1 MDYQNTYYE
10 LGDYA
15 HNLIRSKARTLIGKA
30 GFTSA
35 DCEDI
40 EQELAL
46 DLLVRLEN
54 YDPKKSKRSTFMT
67 RVVEHR
73 IATLLEERHAACR
86 DWRLCRESLDD
97 PEWSECEEGSSRLD
111 SQPDP
116 SVPTG
121 DELALGMD
129 LRKALESLPQDLR
142 ELWDLLLDSNMY
154 RVARET
160 GIPRA
165 TLYYRLDR
173 LRAALREAGL

>member
-1 MDYQNTYYE
+1 MDYQNTYCE
-10 LGDYA
+10 LGEYA
-15 HNLIRSKARTLIGKA
+15 NDLIRSKARTLIGKA

-54 YDPKKSKRSTFMT
+54 YDPKKSKRSTFMA

-97 PEWSECEEGSSRLD
+97 PEWQEHEDGSSRLD

-116 SVPTG
+116 S
-121 DELALGMD
+121 ALTH
-129 LRKALESLPQDLR
+129 Q
-142 ELWDLLLDSNMY
+142 
-154 RVARET
+154 
-160 GIPRA
+160 
-165 TLYYRLDR
+165 
-173 LRAALREAGL
+173 

>member
-15 HNLIRSKARTLIGKA
+15 NGLIRSKARSLIGKA
-30 GFTSA
+30 GITSA

-54 YDPKKSKRSTFMT
+54 YDQTRSKRSTFMA

-97 PEWSECEEGSSRLD
+97 PEWQDDEDGGCRVD
-111 SQPDP
+111 RQPDP
-116 SVPTG
+116 SAPTSE
-121 DELALGMD
+121 DMALEMD
-129 LRKALESLPQDLR
+129 LQRALEGLPDDLR
-142 ELWDLLLDSNMY
+142 ELWDLLLDSNMH
-154 RVARET
+154 RIARET
-160 GIPRA
+160 GIPRT
-165 TLYYRLDR
+165 TLYYRLER
-173 LRAALREAGL
+173 LRKALREAGL

>member
-15 HNLIRSKARTLIGKA
+15 HDLIRSKARTLIGKA

-54 YDPKKSKRSTFMT
+54 YDPRKSKRNSFMA

-97 PEWSECEEGSSRLD
+97 PEWQEREEGLSRLFWGE
-111 SQPDP
+111 PDV
-116 SVPTG
+116 SIF
-121 DELALGMD
+121 A
-129 LRKALESLPQDLR
+129 
-142 ELWDLLLDSNMY
+142 
-154 RVARET
+154 
-160 GIPRA
+160 
-165 TLYYRLDR
+165 
-173 LRAALREAGL
+173 

>member
-1 MDYQNTYYE
+1 MDYQNTYYD
-10 LGDYA
+10 LGVYA
-15 HNLIRSKARTLIGKA
+15 HDLIRSKARTLIGKA

-40 EQELAL
+40 EQELAM
-46 DLLVRLEN
+46 DLLARLKN
-54 YDPKKSKRSTFMT
+54 YDPTKSKRNSFMA

-97 PEWSECEEGSSRLD
+97 PEWQEHEGASSHLD

-116 SVPTG
+116 SAPTG
-121 DELALGMD
+121 DDLALAMD
-129 LRKALESLPQDLR
+129 LRKALESLPADLR
-142 ELWDLLLDSNMY
+142 ELWDLLLGSNMH

-165 TLYYRLDR
+165 TLYYRQGR

>member
-1 MDYQNTYYE
+1 MDCQNTYYE

-15 HNLIRSKARTLIGKA
+15 HDLIRSKARTLIGKA

-54 YDPKKSKRSTFMT
+54 YDPRKSKRSTFMA

-73 IATLLEERHAACR
+73 IATLLEERRAACR

-97 PEWSECEEGSSRLD
+97 PEWQERDEGARKGLGPDSILFDPNERTSQKARSAHFISILVNEFYSCLIRVVWTCDSS
-111 SQPDP
+111 PDFP
-116 SVPTG
+116 
-121 DELALGMD
+121 
-129 LRKALESLPQDLR
+129 
-142 ELWDLLLDSNMY
+142 
-154 RVARET
+154 
-160 GIPRA
+160 
-165 TLYYRLDR
+165 
-173 LRAALREAGL
+173 